1 MSPRKEERFVD
12 HYWHPKKRSIVA
24 IWAVVIA
31 AAVVLAIIFQDDDPN
46 TDEGAGAGALA
57 FVVGMVATTI
67 YLAVGSYRHSRRRK
81 RTSKTR

>member
-1 MSPRKEERFVD
+1 VD

-31 AAVVLAIIFQDDDPN
+31 AAFVLAVIFQDNDPN

-57 FVVGMVATTI
+57 FVVGMVATVA
-67 YLAVGSYRHSRRRK
+67 YLAVGQHRHARRRREK
-81 RTSKTR
+81 PPRVR

>member
-1 MSPRKEERFVD
+1 MD
-12 HYWHPKKRSIVA
+12 QYWNPKKRTIVA

-31 AAVVLAIIFQDDDPN
+31 AAVVLAIIFQDNDPN

-57 FVVGMVATTI
+57 FAVGMVATVI

-81 RTSKTR
+81 RL